1 MLNVIDWLV
10 ILLIIC
16 FLVLIVKK
24 FASKIKNAESYYV
37 ASRSIPFSL
46 LVGTLV
52 ASWYGGP
59 GLLNTVET
67 AAMSGLAAW
76 GIWCVGAHVARIPL
90 ALWVAPA
97 VSMRTEMTI
106 PQMLKKVVAGLFGES
121 VTWVVPLILMG
132 VVVLTI
138 FGGMMGVAVTD
149 MLLFFCMCV
158 SIAVATSA
166 LWGNVGCWEGLIQ
179 KLTAVYGPDT
189 TQDMLNPFHG
199 ANTLEV
205 VTLMFVSLKVYVHA
219 NLYQRFS
226 AADSPRSAARSYL
239 ACFCIFIMMDFLL
252 TIAGLVVGTERPG
265 TNIAQSYIA
274 MVCQVLPSGIRGMF
288 AVGLLGAIISTL
300 DSVWLACAMMI
311 ANDIIGELIPLSDQK
326 NILCGRISIAAFA
339 LIGYMGAFYFTRSV
353 DVTKFFGTM
362 TMSVQF
368 VMAIMGLFYRGR
380 KTDVAAWAAM
390 ISGGLTFFVIK
401 FCYPVVTPIGNIDGA
416 FFAVPVSLIAF
427 LIGSRFGKEYTRE
440 CAKG

>member
-1 MLNVIDWLV
+1 
-10 ILLIIC
+10 
-16 FLVLIVKK
+16 
-24 FASKIKNAESYYV
+24 
-37 ASRSIPFSL
+37 
-46 LVGTLV
+46 
-52 ASWYGGP
+52 
-59 GLLNTVET
+59 
-67 AAMSGLAAW
+67 
-76 GIWCVGAHVARIPL
+76 
-90 ALWVAPA
+90 
-97 VSMRTEMTI
+97 
-106 PQMLKKVVAGLFGES
+106 
-121 VTWVVPLILMG
+121 
-132 VVVLTI
+132 
-138 FGGMMGVAVTD
+138 
-149 MLLFFCMCV
+149 
-158 SIAVATSA
+158 
-166 LWGNVGCWEGLIQ
+166 
-179 KLTAVYGPDT
+179 
-189 TQDMLNPFHG
+189 MLNPFHG